1 MNLILSWLE
10 VSFLVLSLG
19 IARIIWNLFLA
30 YIPLVLSVWLFRW
43 SQRRSPIWWVLLAVF
58 IAFLPNAPYILTDLI
73 HYIKTIQ
80 RGIPDSII
88 ILALT
93 PQYIVFIVG
102 GFQAYVMSLLNVEFY
117 LQKMGWEKWSVL
129 TQLVIHF
136 LSAVGI
142 YLGRFLRFNSWD
154 FIAQPDE
161 LAQSLARDLSHK
173 QPVLAI
179 SVTFCILTGLYW
191 FTKQVNLGLVLRFQ
205 EIQQQRRKNR
215 LNQSSMFK

>member
-19 IARIIWNLFLA
+19 LARILWNLFLA

-43 SQRRSPIWWVLLAVF
+43 SHRRSPLWWILLAVF

-73 HYIKTIQ
+73 HYVKTIQ
-80 RGIPDSII
+80 RGIPESII

-129 TQLVIHF
+129 TQLILHF
-136 LSAVGI
+136 LSAIGI

-154 FIAQPDE
+154 FLAQPDE
-161 LAQSLARDLSHK
+161 LAQSLAQDLSHK
-173 QPVLAI
+173 QPILAI
-179 SVTFCILTGLYW
+179 SVTFLILTALYW
-191 FTKQVNLGLVLRFQ
+191 FTKQINLGLVLRFQ

-215 LNQSSMFK
+215 FNQS